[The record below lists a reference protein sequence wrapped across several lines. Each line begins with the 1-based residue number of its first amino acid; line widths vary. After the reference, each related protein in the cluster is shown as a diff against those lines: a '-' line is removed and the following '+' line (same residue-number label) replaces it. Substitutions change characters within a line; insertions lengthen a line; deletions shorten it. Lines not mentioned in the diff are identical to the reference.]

1 MNMSLSSEYL
11 LSMQDLQMSRNS
23 FTYSDKVWIPIL
35 PYKPFD
41 EDPITLSKHRLKQQN
56 KKKRSSA

>member
-1 MNMSLSSEYL
+1 
-11 LSMQDLQMSRNS
+11 MQDLQMSRNS
-23 FTYSDKVWIPIL
+23 FTYSDKVWISIL